1 MDKFGWQRPN
11 LEPGA
16 TGIQTAVS
24 ASKMR
29 KRAAKIEMIAAG
41 VSLGDMRS
49 NMMNMLK

>member
-1 MDKFGWQRPN
+1 MYKFGWQRPN